1 MLCVSDAMHLFYVNS
16 TLFTQRCLT
25 ELGYMPAADIRQADL
40 YFLSFTPDLRSLQAD
55 ALDPLD
61 P

>member
-1 MLCVSDAMHLFYVNS
+1 
-16 TLFTQRCLT
+16 
-25 ELGYMPAADIRQADL
+25 MPAADIQQADL

-55 ALDPLD
+55 ARDPLD